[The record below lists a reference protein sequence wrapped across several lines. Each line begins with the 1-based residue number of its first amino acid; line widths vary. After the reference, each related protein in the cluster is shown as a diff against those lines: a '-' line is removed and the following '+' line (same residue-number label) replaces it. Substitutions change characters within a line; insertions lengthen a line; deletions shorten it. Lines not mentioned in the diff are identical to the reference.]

1 MDYGSWN
8 IPARTDPQSKNS
20 IGLEMFKAKKGFYFS
35 RDHCKSIARE
45 QKQHEKIILLRL
57 QSPSVKLTLW
67 YTAHIFLTSVTL
79 GDVDQSHRN
88 SSYDI
93 TVVQGPGGTS
103 KKTVKK
109 DREIR
114 TEIPKTGWMVV
125 IVHKRKESR
134 EKIKINLLGSQ
145 VKICYLI
152 RMPSTPANFTLYL
165 LRFDVITSIESL
177 QERGLNSKM
186 ESIQIFC
193 SLLFLRH

>member
-88 SSYDI
+88 SSYDMSRL
-93 TVVQGPGGTS
+93 S
-103 KKTVKK
+103 KDQEGHRRRRSKRIK
-109 DREIR
+109 R